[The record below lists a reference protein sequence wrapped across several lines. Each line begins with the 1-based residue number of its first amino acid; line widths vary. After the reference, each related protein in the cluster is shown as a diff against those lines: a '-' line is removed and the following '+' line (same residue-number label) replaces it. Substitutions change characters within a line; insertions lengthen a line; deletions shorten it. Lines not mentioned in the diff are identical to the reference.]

1 MVRDGPFMNK
11 EIGILLNELIKH
23 IIKAAIMLALMFGKT
38 IRKNPFFGEQPHIH
52 PASSIWLS
60 ISNMLAVIKRIT

>member
-38 IRKNPFFGEQPHIH
+38 IRKNPFFGEQPQIH
-52 PASSIWLS
+52 PASSI
-60 ISNMLAVIKRIT
+60 